1 MCGTERKKV
10 LTKTPVTTF
19 RNILFATPR
28 ETATCVKISPGKTGL
43 MHSFLQLPEQH
54 STVQHFFPSTQSSF
68 DEQLELELW
77 CAHVDEDFVAGH
89 TLLSG
94 TSIIIKTD
102 IFIHIEI
109 YLRQDDG
116 NRIENV
122 KKYNFTSAAHF
133 QHFKNFLSAL
143 QVSAHAFSLITVYL
157 QVLKHH
163 IDPFL
168 ESNLSYW

>member
-1 MCGTERKKV
+1 MCGTQRKKV
-10 LTKTPVTTF
+10 LTKTPVTNF
-19 RNILFATPR
+19 RNVLFATPR
-28 ETATCVKISPGKTGL
+28 ETVNCVKISPGKTGL
-43 MHSFLQLPEQH
+43 MHSFPQLPEQH

-68 DEQLELELW
+68 DEQPELELW

-94 TSIIIKTD
+94 TSVIIKTD

-109 YLRQDDG
+109 YLRKDDG

-133 QHFKNFLSAL
+133 
-143 QVSAHAFSLITVYL
+143 
-157 QVLKHH
+157 
-163 IDPFL
+163 
-168 ESNLSYW
+168 